1 MRDRELVPTAS
12 RPEITAILTDIF
24 RDVFD
29 DPSIELRDGMT
40 AADVES
46 WDSLNHI
53 NLIVAVE
60 RRFKIRFTTRE
71 VTTLRNVGDLTD
83 LTQRKLGARS

>member
-1 MRDRELVPTAS
+1 MEDA
-12 RPEITAILTDIF
+12 EIVERLTEIF

-29 DPSIELRDGMT
+29 DDSIELRDEMT
-40 AADVES
+40 AADVEE

-60 RRFKIRFTTRE
+60 KSFRVKFTTQE
-71 VTTLRNVGDLTD
+71 VANLANVGEFIAL
-83 LTQRKLGARS
+83 LKSKLA

>member
-1 MRDRELVPTAS
+1 MDDA
-12 RPEITAILTDIF
+12 EINERMTEIF

-29 DPSIELRDGMT
+29 DDTIELRDEMT
-40 AADVES
+40 AADVEE

-60 RRFKIRFTTRE
+60 KSFRVKFTTQE
-71 VTTLRNVGDLTD
+71 VGNLANVGEFISL
-83 LTQRKLGARS
+83 LKSKLA

>member
-1 MRDRELVPTAS
+1 MSSDADIRAQ
-12 RPEITAILTDIF
+12 LTDIF

-29 DPSIELRDGMT
+29 DESIEIFDAMT
-40 AADVES
+40 AKDVEE

-60 RRFKIRFTTRE
+60 RHFKVKFTTKE
-71 VTTLRNVGDLTD
+71 VSNLANVGEFIALIGSK
-83 LTQRKLGARS
+83 RA

>member
-1 MRDRELVPTAS
+1 MDET
-12 RPEITAILTDIF
+12 EIRARLTTVF

-29 DPSIELRDGMT
+29 DASIEIRDET
-40 AADVES
+40 SAKDIED

-60 RRFKIRFTTRE
+60 GTFKVRFTTKE
-71 VTTLRNVGDLTD
+71 VSNLANVGEFIALIAGR
-83 LTQRKLGARS
+83 LR

>member
-1 MRDRELVPTAS
+1 MDKAEIRE
-12 RPEITAILTDIF
+12 RLTRIF

-29 DPSIELRDGMT
+29 DTSIEISDEMT
-40 AADVES
+40 AKDIEE

-60 RRFKIRFTTRE
+60 GTFKVRFTTKE
-71 VTTLRNVGDLTD
+71 VSDLANVGELIT
-83 LTQRKLGARS
+83 LIARRLP

>member
-1 MRDRELVPTAS
+1 MEDT
-12 RPEITAILTDIF
+12 EIVGRLTEIF

-29 DPSIELRDGMT
+29 DDSIELRDEMT
-40 AADVES
+40 AADVEE

-60 RRFKIRFTTRE
+60 KSFRVKFTTQE
-71 VTTLRNVGDLTD
+71 VANLANVGEFIAL
-83 LTQRKLGARS
+83 LKSKLA